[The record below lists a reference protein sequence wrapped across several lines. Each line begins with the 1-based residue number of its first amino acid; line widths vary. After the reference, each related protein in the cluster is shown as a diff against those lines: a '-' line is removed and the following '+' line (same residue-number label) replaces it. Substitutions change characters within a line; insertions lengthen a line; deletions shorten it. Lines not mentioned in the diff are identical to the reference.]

1 LGKGS
6 KQPTNTTSTVTQTN
20 IPAYMEGPIKGLA
33 ADAAAV
39 ADRPYQAYQGPRIAG
54 FNNYQNQAMGLASAM
69 PGQVGGMINNGY
81 NKLNAVDTQFGAD
94 DAARYMNPYTSNVI
108 DAMQARAQEDFMRQQ
123 NSLAA
128 QKAKAGT
135 WGSSRFG
142 VQSAIGE
149 DLFNKTMMEQRYKGL
164 ADAYDK
170 SYNMWSGDRNAGM
183 QQATG
188 LGQLG
193 AQYGSSVG
201 QATNQLGQM
210 GDERQAVQ
218 QVGLDTAYQDF
229 VNQRDWDK
237 NQLDWL
243 SSIYHGFQGTGGSST
258 STSSTPSNSLQT
270 ALGLGLAGL
279 GAYQSM
285 R

>member
-1 LGKGS
+1 MGKGS

-20 IPAYMEGPIKGLA
+20 IPAYMEGPIRGLA

-54 FNNYQNQAMGLASAM
+54 FNGYQDQAMGLASAM

-94 DAARYMNPYTSNVI
+94 DAERYGNPYRSKVI
-108 DAMQARAQEDFMRQQ
+108 DAAQLRAEQDFARQQ

-135 WGSSRFG
+135 WGGSRFG
-142 VQSAIGE
+142 VQSAIGQ
-149 DLFNKTMMEQRYKGL
+149 DLFNQTMMEQRYKGL

-188 LGQLG
+188 LGQMG
-193 AQYGSSVG
+193 AQYGSSIG
-201 QATNQLGQM
+201 QAINQLGQM

-218 QVGLDTAYQDF
+218 QVGLDTAYADF
-229 VNQRDWDK
+229 EAQKNNDK
-237 NQLDWL
+237 NNLDWL

-258 STSSTPSNSLQT
+258 STSSTPSNSLQS